1 MLPSAST
8 PCPITRQPQW
18 SHVGAIAWIA
28 HSKLSNVRVSSP
40 RTTWND
46 LSYSFPQTS
55 QTAMETSSLALC
67 EGATRRMRGT
77 NGELRLQL
85 ASGRKQVLSPA
96 DQEARDRDGHQ
107 EGKPSGNVADAEK
120 AVADCVH
127 DVEEWIR
134 VTDLAPRARQDAHRI
149 EDAAEERERQD
160 HDVVDEGVVIEGLR

>member
-18 SHVGAIAWIA
+18 SHVGAIAWTA

-55 QTAMETSSLALC
+55 QVAMEASFLALC

-77 NGELRLQL
+77 NRDLRLQL
-85 ASGRKQVLSPA
+85 ASGREEVLSPA
-96 DQEARDRDGHQ
+96 DQEARDREGHR

-120 AVADCVH
+120 AIADRVH
-127 DVEEWIR
+127 DVEEGVR
-134 VTDLAPRARQDAHRI
+134 VTDLTPRARQDAH
-149 EDAAEERERQD
+149 
-160 HDVVDEGVVIEGLR
+160 